1 MSYRYVDNSKKVLEE
16 FDNALDRALIRMGMS
31 AEGYAK
37 KALTSQHAVDT
48 GLLRNSIT
56 FAISGG
62 EANISDYKANRGDGS
77 GSYSGSAPSEKE
89 KAVYIGTNVEY
100 AAYVELGTTRT
111 KAKPY
116 LKPAVTEHSTV
127 YKRIM
132 EEEMGKEMGK

>member
-1 MSYRYVDNSKKVLEE
+1 MSYSYKDNTDEVLKGLSDAVE
-16 FDNALDRALIRMGMS
+16 RALTRIGLA

-37 KALTSQHAVDT
+37 KECPVDT
-48 GLLRNSIT
+48 GNLRNSIT
-56 FAISGG
+56 HEVVQS
-62 EANISDYKANRGDGS
+62 
-77 GSYSGSAPSEKE
+77 E

-116 LKPAVTEHSTV
+116 LKPAATEHSTV

-132 EEEMGKEMGK
+132 EEEMEK

>member
-1 MSYRYVDNSKKVLEE
+1 MSYQYTDNSKKVLEE
-16 FDNALDRALIRMGMS
+16 FDNALDRALIRIGLS

-62 EANISDYKANRGDGS
+62 DANISGYKANKGGGT
-77 GSYSGSAPSEKE
+77 GSYSGSVPNEKD

-100 AAYVELGTTRT
+100 ASYVELGTVRT

-116 LKPAVTEHSTV
+116 LKPAATEHSTV
-127 YKRIM
+127 YKRII
-132 EEEMGKEMGK
+132 EEEMGK

>member
-1 MSYRYVDNSKKVLEE
+1 MNYRYVDNSKKVLEE
-16 FDNALDRALIRMGMS
+16 FDNALDRALIRIGLS

-37 KALTSQHAVDT
+37 KALTTQGAVDT

-56 FAISGG
+56 FAVTG
-62 EANISDYKANRGDGS
+62 ENANIGAYKADKGDGS
-77 GSYSGSAPSEKE
+77 GSYSGSIPSEKR

-100 AAYVELGTTRT
+100 AAYVELGTVRT

-116 LKPAVTEHSTV
+116 LKPAATEHSTV

-132 EEEMGKEMGK
+132 EDEMGK

>member
-1 MSYRYVDNSKKVLEE
+1 MNYRYVDNSKKVLKE
-16 FDNALDRALIRMGMS
+16 FDNGLDRALIRIGLS

-37 KALTSQHAVDT
+37 KALTVQGAVDT

-56 FAISGG
+56 FAVTGG
-62 EANISDYKANRGDGS
+62 DANIDAYKADRGDGY
-77 GSYSGSAPSEKE
+77 GSYAGSVPSEKE

-100 AAYVELGTTRT
+100 AAYVELGTVRT

-116 LKPAVTEHSTV
+116 LKPAATEHSAV

-132 EEEMGKEMGK
+132 EDEMRK